1 MNVRCSK
8 THISENLTDKSL
20 ANRWNKIP
28 QDKARQDVNRLQT
41 RIAKAVKEGKYRL
54 AKRLQYLLTHSF
66 YAKVLAV
73 INVTKNQGSRTPGI
87 DGVRW
92 TTSSSKMK
100 AVLSLTSEGY
110 KAEPLKRTLIP
121 KSNLGKMRPLSIPTL
136 YDRAMQA
143 LYALALQP
151 WAETTADRSSFG
163 FRLHRCAQDA
173 YEYAFVCLSKRSSAQ
188 WVVDGDIR
196 GCFDNISHEWLLQH
210 IPMDK
215 KILKQFLSAGYIQF
229 GSFFETL
236 AGVPQGGIISPI
248 LANMSLDGLEGVLK
262 SKFEGLQVYLVRY
275 ADDMIAT
282 AKTKEDAEEVKRTIA
297 GFLAER
303 GLELS
308 EEKTRIVHINEG
320 FDFLGWTLRKFK
332 GKLLIKP
339 SKKSI
344 KAITRKISGIISS
357 AKAWAQDDLILRL
370 NPIILGWTGYHR
382 NSVASKVFNL
392 LDHIIWEILYVWAKR
407 RHSNKGKRW
416 VVKRYWKPI
425 GS

>member
-163 FRLHRCAQDA
+163 FRLYRCAQDA
-173 YEYAFVCLSKRSSAQ
+173 
-188 WVVDGDIR
+188 
-196 GCFDNISHEWLLQH
+196 H
-210 IPMDK
+210 
-215 KILKQFLSAGYIQF
+215 
-229 GSFFETL
+229 
-236 AGVPQGGIISPI
+236 
-248 LANMSLDGLEGVLK
+248 
-262 SKFEGLQVYLVRY
+262 
-275 ADDMIAT
+275 
-282 AKTKEDAEEVKRTIA
+282 
-297 GFLAER
+297 
-303 GLELS
+303 
-308 EEKTRIVHINEG
+308 
-320 FDFLGWTLRKFK
+320 
-332 GKLLIKP
+332 
-339 SKKSI
+339 
-344 KAITRKISGIISS
+344 
-357 AKAWAQDDLILRL
+357 
-370 NPIILGWTGYHR
+370 
-382 NSVASKVFNL
+382 
-392 LDHIIWEILYVWAKR
+392 
-407 RHSNKGKRW
+407 
-416 VVKRYWKPI
+416 
-425 GS
+425 